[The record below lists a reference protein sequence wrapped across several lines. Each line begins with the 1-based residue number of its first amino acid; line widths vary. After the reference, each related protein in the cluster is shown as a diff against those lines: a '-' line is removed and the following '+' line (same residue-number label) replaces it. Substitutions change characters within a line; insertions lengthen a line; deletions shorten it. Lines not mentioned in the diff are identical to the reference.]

1 VIITIAIHIDIAMAF
16 FAMRFSKYNNLG
28 HLEEGVDSPAPVDT
42 STQSQ
47 KDTSQV
53 IVGYYNNI
61 L

>member
-1 VIITIAIHIDIAMAF
+1 MAF
-16 FAMRFSKYNNLG
+16 FAMRFSKYNNPG

-53 IVGYYNNI
+53 IVYYNVGYNNVHNVI
-61 L
+61 